1 MSDEEYLQNLAKRL
15 GLNEDDMTN
24 IIHCYIE
31 AVTGKFVPLTPWS
44 KPHIDIR
51 PVKLKSLKERLNEA
65 YYQKEDDKMKATSV
79 QNIKNVKD
87 ICISAASFPMGGPGE
102 TLTIVIYTNDDV
114 FEFNFE
120 GPDLVQK
127 CKKSGL
133 FSGWE
138 KEQKIRVLELEKEG
152 LKKHINNYDSI
163 VARNNELEE
172 ENKNLRIQVR
182 VLEDVKKENAELK
195 DKLIKALS
203 IIVDK
208 EEKKDE

>member
-1 MSDEEYLQNLAKRL
+1 M
-15 GLNEDDMTN
+15 
-24 IIHCYIE
+24 
-31 AVTGKFVPLTPWS
+31 
-44 KPHIDIR
+44 
-51 PVKLKSLKERLNEA
+51 KS
-65 YYQKEDDKMKATSV
+65 TSI

-87 ICISAASFPMGGPGE
+87 IVISATAFPMGGPGE

-120 GPDLVQK
+120 GSDLVQK

-138 KEQKIRVLELEKEG
+138 KEQKIRKLEEEKEN
-152 LKKHINNYDSI
+152 LKEHIKLHIDKFNDLLT
-163 VARNNELEE
+163 RNDELEE

-182 VLEDVKKENAELK
+182 VLNDVKKDNMKLK
-195 DKLIKALS
+195 DKLIEALW
-203 IIVDK
+203 IIADRESRK